1 MEEELMNKKIITIIL
16 VLVVVFSSALII
28 LNINT
33 NTNKKETIVRETV
46 NLDDGLQKEE
56 LENLKIEDYNKINMP
71 DIDNLNLDEVDSYYY
86 LKMWDS
92 RAFKEN
98 ATREER
104 EKIYLYF
111 KDKKAAILEMC
122 KKNGDWSLIINNNRY
137 GEYNQKDG
145 LLKDFNYKEIET
157 VDYVETSGYDYVD
170 IVAKNDKE
178 ERKYRISFFIQD
190 GLISDINVKLGEV
203 KSLKR
208 NEEKDLNKLK
218 FDKEHTKDNFINLGM
233 YEEAYR
239 GGLDW
244 YGEDIGIT
252 DNFYEKYPYFLDIFI
267 HYSPLEYNK
276 ITLKELDIDNQIA
289 TFEVDSILEC
299 KRRTYDV
306 KYELDNDL
314 YLDDVKVELLNVNA
328 YVGNKDERTN
338 KVLYRYSNW
347 DNLNLT
353 VNFLDK
359 YNSDVGLLPN
369 IDEIN
374 IDIKIKEA
382 YISSNDYYQYIYNLK
397 AKDNTNIYYYVK
409 FECDKKGNIDD
420 IIFEKLNFNSSMTLE
435 EVRNAYIRDYVE
447 KK

>member
-1 MEEELMNKKIITIIL
+1 MNKKIITIIL
-16 VLVVVFSSALII
+16 VLVVVFSSILII
-28 LNINT
+28 LNKNI

-122 KKNGDWSLIINNNRY
+122 KKNGDWSLVINNNRY

-145 LLKDFNYKEIET
+145 LLKDFNYKEIEA

-178 ERKYRISFFIQD
+178 ERTYRISFFIQD

-276 ITLKELDIDNQIA
+276 VTLKDLDIENQIA
-289 TFEVDSILEC
+289 KFEVDSILEC
-299 KRRTYDV
+299 KRRTYEVKYMLDRNMYLDEIEVKLKKEEEVDLGKPEKQSAYYVYKNSKIDKITIPISKKFIENYHERNGIFNIDV
-306 KYELDNDL
+306 K
-314 YLDDVKVELLNVNA
+314 
-328 YVGNKDERTN
+328 
-338 KVLYRYSNW
+338 
-347 DNLNLT
+347 
-353 VNFLDK
+353 NF
-359 YNSDVGLLPN
+359 N
-369 IDEIN
+369 IDY
-374 IDIKIKEA
+374 IDISGKRI
-382 YISSNDYYQYIYNLK
+382 YIYIN
-397 AKDNTNIYYYVK
+397 Y
-409 FECDKKGNIDD
+409 F
-420 IIFEKLNFNSSMTLE
+420 
-435 EVRNAYIRDYVE
+435 
-447 KK
+447 

>member
-1 MEEELMNKKIITIIL
+1 MNKKIGIIIFSIIIIIL
-16 VLVVVFSSALII
+16 SSTLII
-28 LNINT
+28 I

-46 NLDDGLQKEE
+46 NLDDGLQVEE
-56 LENLKIEDYNKINMP
+56 LENLNEDDYKKLNSP
-71 DIDNLNLDEVDSYYY
+71 DIYNLGLDEVDNNYYY
-86 LKMWDS
+86 KMIEMPGVYK
-92 RAFKEN
+92 AN

-104 EKIYLYF
+104 EKINLYNN
-111 KDKKAAILEMC
+111 DLKAAALDMC

-145 LLKDFNYKEIET
+145 LLKDFKYNTLESGDWIGD
-157 VDYVETSGYDYVD
+157 DYSGYVD
-170 IVAKNDKE
+170 IIARNDKE
-178 ERKYRISFFIQD
+178 ERKYRISIYTED
-190 GLISDINVKLGEV
+190 GIISDINVKLGEV

-276 ITLKELDIDNQIA
+276 VTLKDLDIEKQIA
-289 TFEVDSILEC
+289 IFEVDSILEC
-299 KRRTYDV
+299 KKRTYDV
-306 KYELDNDL
+306 KYILDNKMYLEDVEVKLLKEEVVDL
-314 YLDDVKVELLNVNA
+314 GKPEKQAA
-328 YVGNKDERTN
+328 YWIYKNSDWSKL
-338 KVLYRYSNW
+338 KLSS
-347 DNLNLT
+347 
-353 VNFLDK
+353 NFLNK
-359 YNSDVGLLPN
+359 YNSKDGVFVDL
-369 IDEIN
+369 
-374 IDIKIKEA
+374 DIVSFNNASIVQNRE
-382 YISSNDYYQYIYNLK
+382 YIYQFRTNSND
-397 AKDNTNIYYYVK
+397 TYYYYLIK
-409 FECDKKGNIDD
+409 TNNSKNEIDNITY
-420 IIFEKLNFNSSMTLE
+420 EKLPYDSSMTLE

>member
-16 VLVVVFSSALII
+16 VLVVVFSSILII
-28 LNINT
+28 LNT

-122 KKNGDWSLIINNNRY
+122 KKNGDWSLVINNNRY

-145 LLKDFNYKEIET
+145 LLKDFNYKEIEA

-276 ITLKELDIDNQIA
+276 VTLKDLDIEKQIA
-289 TFEVDSILEC
+289 IFEVDSILEC
-299 KRRTYDV
+299 KKRTYDV
-306 KYELDNDL
+306 KYILDNKMYLEDVEVKLLKEEVVDL
-314 YLDDVKVELLNVNA
+314 GKPEKQAA
-328 YVGNKDERTN
+328 YWIYKNSDWSKL
-338 KVLYRYSNW
+338 KLSS
-347 DNLNLT
+347 
-353 VNFLDK
+353 NFLNK
-359 YNSDVGLLPN
+359 YNSKDGVFVDL
-369 IDEIN
+369 
-374 IDIKIKEA
+374 DIVSFNNASIVQNRE
-382 YISSNDYYQYIYNLK
+382 YIYQFRTNSND
-397 AKDNTNIYYYVK
+397 TYYYYLIK
-409 FECDKKGNIDD
+409 TNNSKNEIDNITY
-420 IIFEKLNFNSSMTLE
+420 EKLPYDSSMTLE